1 MTAPA
6 ETAAEQ
12 TMWLPSPIPRGV
24 VTRTYGKH
32 SDTRHLDDVC
42 IPVAEILARF
52 TPAWPT
58 GEAAS

>member
-32 SDTRHLDDVC
+32 SDTRWLDDAA

-52 TPAWPT
+52 NPAWPA
-58 GEAAS
+58 EEVA